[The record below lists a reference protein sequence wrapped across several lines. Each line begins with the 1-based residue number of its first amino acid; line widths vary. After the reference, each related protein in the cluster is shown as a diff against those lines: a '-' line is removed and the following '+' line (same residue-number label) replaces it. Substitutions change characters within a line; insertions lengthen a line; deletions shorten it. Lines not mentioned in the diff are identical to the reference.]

1 MTKYSKYKNYSN
13 SNMADN
19 ALNNDMIKKI
29 RKIDDKFTKKYL
41 KDDFRDFYNDVIEN
55 KCKDFR
61 DNIFYKQVA
70 DLDEELI
77 DFFPKYKE
85 YKRRTKKIQKRLRI
99 YSDSEDENEDENNE
113 NDKRK
118 TKK

>member
-1 MTKYSKYKNYSN
+1 
-13 SNMADN
+13 MADN
-19 ALNNDMIKKI
+19 VLDNDMIKKI

-41 KDDFRDFYNDVIEN
+41 KDDFREFFNDVIE
-55 KCKDFR
+55 KQCKDFR
-61 DNIFYKQVA
+61 DNVFYKQVA

-99 YSDSEDENEDENNE
+99 YSDSEDENDDENDN
-113 NDKRK
+113 KK